1 MNTLYC
7 QPNETPK
14 SNCNSQH
21 NANAQ
26 ESLNTNSN
34 SHDKNLNDQINKNIQ
49 VDNKRNSPITDGSA
63 ITNTN
68 TNTQSNVNRQIN
80 NSPLLGYSSDETITQ
95 TTYNVRNTPSLDD
108 IYPLT
113 KIQKTRCF
121 WDNIIYLEKLKNAE
135 IPRIGG
141 NIASNQ
147 AYLQN
152 RINQIVM
159 DTINMSSWNKLLYYR
174 SYNNTDSATLELF
187 KNMKYAHFCNTPV
200 YYNGFYE
207 VYDYS
212 MYFDVFTV
220 HKLAKVSDCN
230 NIIDFYIKLFNTPF
244 NA

>member
-1 MNTLYC
+1 MNTLRRYC

-49 VDNKRNSPITDGSA
+49 VDNKRNSPITDVSA

-113 KIQKTRCF
+113 KIQKTRSF
-121 WDNIIYLEKLKNAE
+121 WDNIIYLEKLK
-135 IPRIGG
+135 
-141 NIASNQ
+141 
-147 AYLQN
+147 
-152 RINQIVM
+152 
-159 DTINMSSWNKLLYYR
+159 K
-174 SYNNTDSATLELF
+174 
-187 KNMKYAHFCNTPV
+187 C
-200 YYNGFYE
+200 
-207 VYDYS
+207 
-212 MYFDVFTV
+212 
-220 HKLAKVSDCN
+220 
-230 NIIDFYIKLFNTPF
+230 
-244 NA
+244 